1 MILSAKQGRGGA
13 NAEKDH
19 FGWNFRGSSMQAKDV
34 AAAQS
39 LPEMWMIVG
48 FEVMACSV
56 KREYPAKI
64 KPIDCLS
71 V

>member
-1 MILSAKQGRGGA
+1 VV
-13 NAEKDH
+13 
-19 FGWNFRGSSMQAKDV
+19 QAKDV
-34 AAAQS
+34 AALQS
-39 LPEMWMIVG
+39 RQEMMVVG